1 MTDTTAKPYGTDI
14 VDDDLDAPSDALNR
28 QADALLRSDE
38 ARSFDSPR
46 PLRQAVSEDA
56 RAAGDWGRTR
66 VVRVRGAI
74 EDEPLKSSVIALG
87 LGLVIGLLISR

>member
-1 MTDTTAKPYGTDI
+1 MTDTTANPYGTDI
-14 VDDDLDAPSDALNR
+14 ADSDLDAPSAALDR
-28 QADALLRSDE
+28 QADSLLRSDE
-38 ARSFDSPR
+38 HRTFDSPR

-87 LGLVIGLLISR
+87 LGLLIGLLISR